1 MVLGEMLLI
10 PEIEFNLMAFT
21 VINAMVCTSID
32 LLTLLSKVTNYEIK
46 CSFKM

>member
-1 MVLGEMLLI
+1 MLLI

-21 VINAMVCTSID
+21 VINTMVCTSID

>member
-10 PEIEFNLMAFT
+10 PETEFNFMAFT

-32 LLTLLSKVTNYEIK
+32 LLTLLAKVTNYEIK